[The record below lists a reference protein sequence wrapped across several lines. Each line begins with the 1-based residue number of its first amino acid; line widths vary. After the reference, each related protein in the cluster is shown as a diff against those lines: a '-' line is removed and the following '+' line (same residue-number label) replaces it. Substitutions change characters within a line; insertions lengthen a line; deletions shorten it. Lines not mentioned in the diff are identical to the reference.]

1 MFKNITS
8 RLILFLCISA
18 MVSCGIYSFTGG
30 NTGSAK
36 TIQIDF
42 FNNDANFVEPSLSQE
57 FTVNLQDFFITQ
69 TNLNLVKSNGDLQFE
84 GEITRYTPDTPV
96 SANANQGA
104 SQTRLTIQI
113 NVRFYNKTDE
123 SKNFEQKFSHF
134 FDYDAD
140 QTLQGSVLEDAYAEI
155 FERINQ
161 NIFNASL
168 ANW

>member
-1 MFKNITS
+1 
-8 RLILFLCISA
+8 